1 MTYSRVSQATSTP
14 KLTRALTRA
23 LLDRKNKNSF
33 YFPWFSR
40 AGRAG
45 GHGRGIPRA
54 HHLGEK
60 DGTEV
65 KITWQDYSTKALCQ
79 GGKGTC
85 ACPMRLLG
93 EPRWKG
99 CRDFYATDSYMLNH
113 VNGKDHPKIPA
124 SSWRC
129 LT

>member
-1 MTYSRVSQATSTP
+1 MLPQATSTP

-23 LLDRKNKNSF
+23 LLDRKIKTPFISHGSAAQAAQAATDAE
-33 YFPWFSR
+33 FPEPIIWVK
-40 AGRAG
+40 
-45 GHGRGIPRA
+45 
-54 HHLGEK
+54 K